1 MSTGPIDPLKAA
13 KEEVKK
19 AGLFELIK
27 EHLYAQHPDPRYASA
42 LMQSVTTKYG
52 IHPQALATLVTEE
65 LTRRTRILSRVFPEK
80 LPPVFSGQLA
90 LPGPSTPKIPSPEAA
105 TRAIGRPAMMG
116 IMGLLGASIGGAG
129 GDFSGAILGG
139 LIGAMAGAEMPIPG
153 AEVPKP
159 PASASAWQ
167 KFKWSMHARNVFA
180 NPIRTFGILS
190 TGIYINLLR
199 FIYGKI
205 MEEASRRQQQVSTLE
220 GGGGATT
227 RSDNSLGSLIQRIT
241 SQARVHPGNRW

>member
-19 AGLFELIK
+19 AGFFELLR
-27 EHLYAQHPDPRYASA
+27 EHLYAQHPSPRYASA
-42 LMQSVTTKYG
+42 LMQLVTTKYG
-52 IHPQALATLVTEE
+52 IPPQALSALVTKE
-65 LTRRTRILSRVFPEK
+65 LIRRTRLLSKIFPEK

-90 LPGPSTPKIPSPEAA
+90 LLGPSTPKIPSPEAA

-180 NPIRTFGILS
+180 SPIRTLLS

-199 FIYGKI
+199 FILGKI
-205 MEEASRRQQQVSTLE
+205 MEEATRRQQQVSTLE